1 VRRLVV
7 DASVLASAAAGHQ
20 DSPSSRRVL
29 DAAVGG
35 DVEMV
40 ACDRL
45 LGEFERALDRRY
57 FTARLTPEERA
68 VIVELIGLT
77 VVMLPDPDAP
87 PPVLRDP
94 DDDYIVA
101 LARAANADA
110 IVTGDKDLLITPRSS
125 RRRSRR
131 GRRASGSAWP
141 RSVSR
146 YSHFAARWGR

>member
-20 DSPSSRRVL
+20 DSPSRRVL

-45 LGEFERALDRRY
+45 LDEFDRALHRRY
-57 FTARLTPEERA
+57 FTQRLTPEERA
-68 VIVELIGLT
+68 VIVELVALT
-77 VVMLPDPDAP
+77 VVMLPDPHTP

-110 IVTGDKDLLITPRSS
+110 IVTGDKDLLDHAGLEPPAITPRTACE
-125 RRRSRR
+125 RF
-131 GRRASGSAWP
+131 GLA
-141 RSVSR
+141 
-146 YSHFAARWGR
+146 